1 MATVAP
7 LIVITG
13 PTASG
18 KSGLAL
24 KLAKKYGGEIICA
37 DSRTVYKGMDI
48 GTAKPTHKDTLFVPH
63 HLLDVAWPDERFTAA
78 DFQRLTK
85 EKINDIR
92 RRKKVPF
99 LVGGTGLYIDSIT
112 LDYEFTGPT
121 DQQKRKLLEAKTVDE
136 LTSLIKKQRLELPSN
151 MLNKR
156 HLIRTLEQNG
166 APIRRKKMPDSGSF
180 IVSIATEKDELLRRV
195 SARADEMFAANILDE
210 ARLLGSTYG
219 WDCEALTGNIYPIV
233 RRVIDGELSMDE
245 AKELFIISDRQLIK
259 KQLTW
264 LRRHTHTQ
272 WFGIDEA
279 EHEISSVLD
288 RWSAQ
293 DVLV

>member
-1 MATVAP
+1 METIAP

-48 GTAKPTHKDTLFVPH
+48 GTAKPTHEDTLFVPH
-63 HLLDVAWPDERFTAA
+63 HLLDVVRPDERFTAA
-78 DFQRLTK
+78 DFQRLAK

-112 LDYEFTGPT
+112 LEYEFSGPV
-121 DQQKRKLLEAKTVDE
+121 DQQKRNLLEEKTVDE
-136 LTSLIKKQRLELPSN
+136 LTSLVKKQRLVLPAN

-156 HLIRTLEQNG
+156 HLIHTLERNG
-166 APIRRKKMPDSGSF
+166 TLMGGKKAPDSNTL
-180 IVSIATEKDELLRRV
+180 IVSIATDKDELLRRV
-195 SARADEMFAANILDE
+195 SARANEMFAANILDE
-210 ARLLGSTYG
+210 ARLLGSIYG
-219 WDCEALTGNIYPIV
+219 WDCEALSGNIYPILRQV
-233 RRVIDGELSMDE
+233 VEQGMSIDE
-245 AKELFIISDRQLIK
+245 AKERFIISDRQLIK

-264 LRRHTHTQ
+264 LRRHDFIAWLTL
-272 WFGIDEA
+272 DEA
-279 EHEISSVLD
+279 EKEISTLLD
-288 RWSAQ
+288 RWSA
-293 DVLV
+293 